1 MRCIIFNERQQ
12 GGFLF
17 MEKKM
22 STKNLVICAL
32 MAAII
37 VVLQYMGSFI
47 KLGPFSVSLVLV
59 PIVVGSAICGKSA
72 GAILGAVFGLVVMAT
87 DTAAFVAVNA
97 PATFLTVMLKGVL
110 SGFFAGLVY
119 SILKNQNRYL
129 AVISSAIVCPVIN
142 TGIFL
147 ICCKLFFMSLI
158 NQWATELGFPSAG
171 NYMIFGLAGG
181 NFIFELIINI
191 IFSPIIVKL
200 INSRIK

>member
-1 MRCIIFNERQQ
+1 
-12 GGFLF
+12 